1 MITACRLGISKITAD
16 SAIEVMCERTSSQA
30 AAYGVGVSP
39 HKATNVGRISDSGR
53 YSWPCA
59 EKGAALD
66 EVRCASDT
74 KHVTHNHGR

>member
-16 SAIEVMCERTSSQA
+16 SAIEVMCGRTSSQA
-30 AAYGVGVSP
+30 AAYGVGVS
-39 HKATNVGRISDSGR
+39 HKSTNVGRISDSGR

-66 EVRCASDT
+66 EVRWPQISSM
-74 KHVTHNHGR
+74 